1 MAANIGRPGRV
12 VNVKSE
18 RSVVSPERKSCFPEL
33 WKKTCEI
40 ILFLSV
46 FNTDMA
52 DEYDQYN
59 ASHAHSDYQYH
70 RKIIV
75 DIHPSN

>member
-1 MAANIGRPGRV
+1 MHYEEV
-12 VNVKSE
+12 
-18 RSVVSPERKSCFPEL
+18 RKSYYFH
-33 WKKTCEI
+33 
-40 ILFLSV
+40 FDV
-46 FNTDMA
+46 FITDMA